1 MKIIPTYNMILLPET
16 VTFINI
22 NDIPVY
28 LRGDLNVGE
37 DVLLTIS
44 KERIDDRV
52 KNDSTYYPIGITG
65 TIIPSDDEHGLLIKL
80 KNRVR
85 INYFDLIDNNLVNAE
100 ISVIKD
106 IEDLDHSKEAK
117 ILADIKREIVKFTE
131 KFNNEGVS
139 VRVLLDGWSNIF
151 QLIAGVSSLLPFTNE
166 RKYHLLEI
174 DSLDERC
181 KEVETMLYEFIGMS
195 EVFTEAEIERQT
207 DNRKTIRE
215 TALKEQIRY
224 LQDKL
229 DEMDPDGISDLKV
242 LEDKINTS
250 GMNDKALKEAKKV
263 LNRMKSEGKN
273 GHEYAMLYDY
283 LDFLTT
289 LSWKKEEYTDIDL
302 DYAIKVLDEEHFG
315 LKKVKTRIIEQIA
328 VMNLKHESSG
338 SILLFVGAPG
348 TGKTSIGAS
357 IAKSMGRE
365 YVRVSLGGIRDEA
378 DIRGHRRTYIGALPG
393 RIMDGIHKSGV
404 SNPVMVL
411 DEVDKLSSSFDG
423 DPASAL
429 LEVLDPEQNNTFTD
443 HYMNVPYDL
452 SNVMF
457 ICTANT
463 TETIPE
469 PLLNRMEVIQFTG
482 YTETDKY
489 EIAKKHLIP
498 KALISVGLKKKNLK
512 ISDKAIKRIITDYT
526 MESGVRG
533 LKREIDTLARMT
545 AVSIVKDKIS
555 SVSITDKN
563 LKDYLEDKPI
573 RHGKVKPVN
582 NYGIVTGLAWTPA
595 GGDILSIE
603 TMFTKGSGKVN
614 ITGQLGDVMKESV
627 MVAISIVKDLF
638 KDKTSLFEEND
649 LHIHFP
655 AGATKKDGPSAGIT
669 IVSALSSLVTKKI
682 VDSKFAM
689 TGEVSLKGEVMP
701 IGGLTEKLMAAGRS
715 GVKTVF
721 IPFDNIDDLEEVA
734 EEVKSKLNII
744 PVKKITEV
752 LKQINVI

>member
-100 ISVIKD
+100 ITVIKD

-302 DYAIKVLDEEHFG
+302 DFAEKVLDEEHFG

-721 IPFDNIDDLEEVA
+721 IPYDNIDDLEEVA